1 MTTKLNIALAVAAAV
16 ALLTVPAAFAKTTLK
31 GTVGPGFTITL
42 KTMSGKRVT
51 TLKPG
56 TYAIRVSDKSS
67 IHDFHLKGPGVN
79 KVITG
84 VGFQGTKTFTVKLRK
99 GRYTIVC
106 DPHASSMK
114 GTFRVR

>member
-42 KTMSGKRVT
+42 KTMSGKTVR

-56 TYAIRVSDKSS
+56 LYAIRVADKSS
-67 IHDFHLKGPGVN
+67 SHDYHLKGPGVN
-79 KVITG
+79 KVITS
-84 VGFQGTKTFTVKLRK
+84 VGFQGTKTFTVRLKK

-106 DPHASSMK
+106 DPHASSMRR
-114 GTFRVR
+114 TFRVQ